1 MSYGKLSIALFEPL
15 WRGSGIL
22 EEDLSYRVNSY
33 GHEIKAVGGFDS
45 CAFTVGSSVMDAER
59 WYERIGSHIEVSN
72 AAGIMIW
79 EGFVNSINISVG
91 GMQITRGPLT
101 DIVNRLTVSYSEVS
115 RSYEATNR
123 TMGGEQLY
131 TDIYNDVPSQATW
144 GIQEIILSAGT
155 VAPGEAEQL
164 RQTYTDDNKEPQISQ
179 NINLSGSGTGVA
191 VSVECSGYIKMLD
204 KYIYSDVGSGASTSD
219 LSQKIKDV
227 ITADPNGIFSTNF
240 NYIDTNTTTVSRY
253 DDDYMTARSAIDA
266 MIPLGDA
273 SFNRYVWGVYA
284 GRIVK
289 YNAIPTDIK
298 YTYDLTDSN
307 GAILNQANTA
317 VDPWDVVPGEFIT
330 INGLSLASTN
340 PVTTSS
346 AVRLEPG
353 TMFIESV
360 SYSAPLGVQL
370 SGGKHDKVTQQINR
384 LGLGGF

>member
-1 MSYGKLSIALFEPL
+1 MAYGKLSIAVLEPL
-15 WRGSGIL
+15 WRGSGVL
-22 EEDLSYRVNSY
+22 EEDLAYGVNSY
-33 GHEIKAVGGFDS
+33 GHEIAAVGGFDS
-45 CAFTVGSSVMDAER
+45 CAFSVGGSITDAER
-59 WYERIGSHIEVSN
+59 WYERVGSHVEVSN
-72 AAGIMIW
+72 PAGIIVW
-79 EGFVNSINISVG
+79 EGFVNSVGISVG
-91 GMQITRGPLT
+91 GIEITRGPLL

-179 NINLSGSGTGVA
+179 NINLSGSGTGVS

-227 ITADPNGIFSTNF
+227 ITADPNGILSTNF

-273 SFNRYVWGVYA
+273 SFNRYIWGVYA